1 MAVGD
6 NDLFKLQGKRALVVG
21 GGLGMGRASAQL
33 LAEVGA
39 RVAVLD
45 IEEGRAQAVAG
56 GIEERGGEALALAGD
71 ALDPV
76 GVQAAV
82 QRAAEQFGGL
92 DILVNIVG
100 QAGWGSALAMT
111 PVQWDQDQSRN
122 LRYVFFSCQA
132 FARLPAPAAG
142 ARAIVNIASISGMN
156 SAPGHAS
163 YGAAKA
169 GLMSLTR
176 TLAQEWGRLGIRVNC
191 IAPGA
196 IRTDR
201 SQGTPAHDTA
211 VATHA
216 PLGRRGDQTEIAKA
230 ALFLVSDLASYVTGH
245 TLLVDGGVQTN
256 YPFPLAAR

>member
-1 MAVGD
+1 MGD
-6 NDLFKLQGKRALVVG
+6 SDLFKLQGKRALVVG
-21 GGLGMGRASAQL
+21 GGLGMGRASAEL
-33 LAEVGA
+33 LAAVGA

-45 IEEGRAQAVAG
+45 IEESRAQTVAG
-56 GIEERGGEALALAGD
+56 AIRERGGEALALAAD
-71 ALDPV
+71 ALEPA
-76 GVQAAV
+76 GAQAAV
-82 QRAAEQFGGL
+82 QRAAERFGGL

-100 QAGWGSALAMT
+100 QAGWASALRMT
-111 PVQWDQDQSRN
+111 PEQWDQDHSRN
-122 LRYVFFSCQA
+122 LRYVFFTCQA
-132 FARLPAPAAG
+132 FARLPAPVEG
-142 ARAIVNIASISGMN
+142 TRAIVSIASISGMN

-176 TLAQEWGRLGIRVNC
+176 TLAQEWGKLGIRVNC

-201 SQGTPAHDTA
+201 SQGTPAHDTS
-211 VATHA
+211 VAANA

-245 TLLVDGGVQTN
+245 ALLVDGGVQTN